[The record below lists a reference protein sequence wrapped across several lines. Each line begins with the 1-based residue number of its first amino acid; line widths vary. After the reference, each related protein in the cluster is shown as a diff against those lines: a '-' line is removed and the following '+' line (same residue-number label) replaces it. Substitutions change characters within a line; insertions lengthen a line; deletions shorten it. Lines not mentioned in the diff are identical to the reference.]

1 MGFEGFTTNQGVQM
15 PSSFLIS
22 SLPRRIASMAV
33 GAVVAIVSLLAIANP
48 ASALPNNNGGGNGTN
63 DPPPLQA
70 VARFTITPNP
80 VVVNGGV
87 STIDVGGTGVIQP
100 VKAAKAKAAALPN
113 FLIRGVKFDA
123 HTSFTPSG
131 AADYEWDLDGNG
143 TYETHSASSIVYKKF
158 PVAGSYHIGLRVI
171 DADNSGINDT
181 VAHDLTVYNAPKA
194 AITAAPQVTLLGQ
207 QVSFSAAGS
216 TGDGGVTNYSWDLD
230 GNGTFE
236 TNTGTTSSASSA
248 YQSLGQRKVSVRVKD
263 SHGTTAIASV
273 NETVTRA
280 PSAAFTFAPSPAV
293 VGETVRFDG
302 SQSSDDS
309 KVVDYAWDL
318 DGNGTFE
325 TDTHANPKT
334 TMKYNAPGTVNVRL
348 RVTDDNGL
356 QDIVAHAVEVLAQ
369 PPADTNAPHVSIA
382 PHSVKMSRKGLV
394 SMRIVCPAG
403 ERSCSGRLSLASLLR
418 GAHGSKLGAGAFNIG
433 GGQTATVKIH
443 LSRKNQR
450 LVKKLRKLNAQA
462 TASAKD
468 AAGNSGLSK
477 ARVTIKR

>member
-1 MGFEGFTTNQGVQM
+1 MGIEVSTTNQGAQM
-15 PSSFLIS
+15 PTSFLIS
-22 SLPRRIASMAV
+22 RLTRRIASMVV

-48 ASALPNNNGGGNGTN
+48 ASAIPVNTGPGGGNN
-63 DPPPLQA
+63 PPPLEPI
-70 VARFTITPNP
+70 ARFTITPNP

-87 STIDVGGTGVIQP
+87 SAIEVGGTGVIQP

-113 FLIRGVKFDA
+113 VLIRGVKFDA
-123 HTSFTPSG
+123 SKSFSPSG
-131 AADYEWDLDGNG
+131 VADYKWDLDGNG
-143 TYETHSASSIVYKKF
+143 TYETDGGAIEYKKF
-158 PVAGSYHIGLRVI
+158 PVAGTYHIGLKVI
-171 DADNSGINDT
+171 DADNSGLTDT
-181 VAHDLTVYNAPKA
+181 ITHDLVVYNAPKA
-194 AITAAPQVTLLGQ
+194 AIAAAPQVALLGQ

-236 TNTGTTSSASSA
+236 TNTGTTPSASTS
-248 YQSLGQRKVSVRVKD
+248 YQSLGQRTVRVRVTD
-263 SHGTTAIASV
+263 SHGTTASAAV

-309 KVVDYAWDL
+309 KVADYAWDL

-334 TMKYNAPGTVNVRL
+334 TMKYNTPGTVNVRL

-356 QDIVAHAVEVLAQ
+356 QDIVTHAVEVLAQ
-369 PPADTNAPHVSIA
+369 PPADTTAPQVSIA
-382 PHSVKMSRKGLV
+382 PHSVKMSRKGFI
-394 SMRIVCPAG
+394 SMRIVCPAS

-418 GAHGSKLGAGAFNIG
+418 GAHGSKIGAGAFNIG
-433 GGQTATVKIH
+433 GGQTAKVKIH

>member
-1 MGFEGFTTNQGVQM
+1 MGIEVSTTNQGAPM
-15 PSSFLIS
+15 TTSFLIS
-22 SLPRRIASMAV
+22 SLSRRIASMVV
-33 GAVVAIVSLLAIANP
+33 GTLLAIVALLAIANP
-48 ASALPNNNGGGNGTN
+48 ASAIPVNHDPGGGNN
-63 DPPPLQA
+63 PPPLEPI
-70 VARFTITPNP
+70 ARFTITPNP

-87 STIDVGGTGVIQP
+87 SDITVGGTGVVQP

-123 HTSFTPSG
+123 SKSFSPSG
-131 AADYEWDLDGNG
+131 VADYKWDLDGDG
-143 TYETHSASSIVYKKF
+143 TYETDGSKIEFKKF
-158 PVAGSYHIGLRVI
+158 SVAGTYHIGLKIV
-171 DADNSGINDT
+171 DADNSGLTDT
-181 VAHDLTVYNAPKA
+181 VTHDLVVYNAPKA
-194 AITAAPQVTLLGQ
+194 VIAAAPQVALLGQ

-236 TNTGTTSSASSA
+236 TDTGTTPTASTS

-263 SHGTTAIASV
+263 SHGTIAVASV

-325 TDTHANPKT
+325 TDTKANPKT

-356 QDIVAHAVEVLAQ
+356 QDIVTHAVEVLAQ
-369 PPADTNAPHVSIA
+369 PPADTTAPRVSIA
-382 PHSVKMSRKGLV
+382 PHSVKMSRKGFL
-394 SMRIVCPAG
+394 SMRILCPDT

-433 GGQTATVKIH
+433 GGQTAKVKIH

-450 LVKKLRKLNAQA
+450 LVRKLHKLGAQA

>member
-1 MGFEGFTTNQGVQM
+1 MGIEVSTTNQGAQVTT
-15 PSSFLIS
+15 SFLIS
-22 SLPRRIASMAV
+22 SLSRRIASMVA
-33 GAVVAIVSLLAIANP
+33 GTLLAIVALLAIANP
-48 ASALPNNNGGGNGTN
+48 ASAIPVNHDPGGGNN
-63 DPPPLQA
+63 PPPLEPI
-70 VARFTITPNP
+70 ARFTITPNP

-87 STIDVGGTGVIQP
+87 STIQVGGGGVLQP
-100 VKAAKAKAAALPN
+100 AKAAKARAAALPGG
-113 FLIRGVKFDA
+113 FIRGVKFDA
-123 HTSFTPSG
+123 SKSFSPHG
-131 AADYEWDLDGNG
+131 VGDYKWDLDGDG
-143 TYETHSASSIVYKKF
+143 TYETNGDAIVFKKF
-158 PVAGSYHIGLRVI
+158 PVAGTYHIGLEI
-171 DADNSGINDT
+171 TDADNSGLTDEVT
-181 VAHDLTVYNAPKA
+181 HDLVVYNAPKA
-194 AITAAPQVTLLGQ
+194 VIAAAPQVALLGQ

-216 TGDGGVTNYSWDLD
+216 TGDGGVTDYSWDLD

-236 TNTGTTSSASSA
+236 TDTGTTPSASTA

-263 SHGTTAIASV
+263 SHGTIAVASV

-302 SQSSDDS
+302 SPSSDDS

-325 TDTHANPKT
+325 TDTKANPKT

-369 PPADTNAPHVSIA
+369 PPADTTAPRVSIA
-382 PHSVKMSRKGLV
+382 PHSVKMSRKGFV
-394 SMRIVCPAG
+394 SMRIVCPAS

-418 GAHGSKLGAGAFNIG
+418 GAHGSKMGAGAFNIG
-433 GGQTATVKIH
+433 GGQTAKVKIH

-450 LVKKLRKLNAQA
+450 LVRKLRKLGAQA

>member
-1 MGFEGFTTNQGVQM
+1 VST
-15 PSSFLIS
+15 SFLIS
-22 SLPRRIASMAV
+22 SLSRRIASM
-33 GAVVAIVSLLAIANP
+33 VAGTLLAIIGLMAIAHP
-48 ASALPNNNGGGNGTN
+48 ASALPNNNGGGGTN
-63 DPPPLQA
+63 QPPPLNTI
-70 VARFTITPNP
+70 ARFSITPNP
-80 VVVNGGV
+80 VVVNGGI
-87 STIDVGGTGVIQP
+87 STIEVGGTGVIQP

-113 FLIRGVKFDA
+113 VLIRGVKFDA

-131 AADYEWDLDGNG
+131 AADYEWDLDGDG

-158 PVAGSYHIGLRVI
+158 PIAGTYHIGLKVI
-171 DADNSGINDT
+171 DGDNSGKTDT
-181 VAHDLTVYNAPKA
+181 VTHDLVVYNAPKA
-194 AITAAPQVTLLGQ
+194 VIAAAPQVALLGQ

-216 TGDGGVTNYSWDLD
+216 TGDGGVSNYSWDLD

-236 TNTGTTSSASSA
+236 TNTGTTPSAQAS
-248 YQSLGQRKVSVRVKD
+248 YQSLGQRTVRVRVTD
-263 SHGTTAIASV
+263 SHGTTGIASV

-293 VGETVRFDG
+293 VNETVRFDG

-325 TDTHANPKT
+325 TDTHGSPKA
-334 TMKYNAPGTVNVRL
+334 TMKYTTPGTVNVRL

-356 QDIVAHAVEVLAQ
+356 QDIVTHAVDVLAQ
-369 PPADTNAPHVSIA
+369 PPADTTAPRVSIV
-382 PHSVKMSRKGLV
+382 PHSVKMSRKGFI
-394 SMRIVCPAG
+394 SMRIVCPAS

-418 GAHGSKLGAGAFNIG
+418 GAHGSKIGAGAFNIG
-433 GGQTATVKIH
+433 GGQTAKVKIH